1 MLYWHFNFPSY
12 AQVKKLCTELF
23 FPFYRQMLYN
33 KQAIKQKKEDLYMN
47 NPNMTQV
54 WDTFLAKIVASPEQL
69 GYTKWLQK
77 AIPLQLT
84 DSSLKI
90 CVANHFTK
98 EWLESRYKT
107 ELEAVI
113 STVCQKEMKLEITA
127 GEGEPE
133 PQQTLFP
140 PDLPAVKQKPTSSF
154 REEPFHTNLVSK
166 YYFENFI
173 IGNSNRFAHAAAL
186 AVAEAP
192 AKVYNPLFL
201 YSASGLGKTHLMH
214 AIGNRIV
221 SNNPQLK
228 VLYISSETF
237 TNELINSIQNN
248 SMEAFRNKY
257 RNIDVLLIDDI
268 QFLRKKESTQE
279 EFFHTFEALHR
290 ADKQIIISSDRKPSE
305 LDTLEERLTSRF
317 GWGLIADIQ
326 PPDLETRMAILHSMA
341 ANDGHDFP
349 KDVILLMA
357 SSITK
362 NIRELEGA
370 YTKVI
375 AFAHF
380 NKAPI
385 SVDLTKKA
393 LIDFNLDSAQK
404 IISVDAI
411 QQMVAS
417 KFKIKKD
424 DFLAKKRT
432 RNVAFPRQIA
442 MYLCRELTDY
452 SLPRIGDLFG
462 GRDHTT
468 VIHACEKISKDM
480 ADDPHL
486 KTTIDEMANQ
496 LKK

>member
-1 MLYWHFNFPSY
+1 MS
-12 AQVKKLCTELF
+12 
-23 FPFYRQMLYN
+23 
-33 KQAIKQKKEDLYMN
+33 
-47 NPNMTQV
+47 QV
-54 WDTFLAKIVASPEQL
+54 WNTFLEKMATGSDQL
-69 GYTKWLQK
+69 GYTKWLKNAQ
-77 AIPLQLT
+77 PLKLT
-84 DSSLKI
+84 DDTLTI
-90 CVANHFTK
+90 AVDNPFTK
-98 EWLESRYKT
+98 EWIESKYKN
-107 ELEAVI
+107 ELEALI
-113 STVCQKEMKLEITA
+113 STVCQKEMKLEIKA
-127 GEGEPE
+127 GKDKEG
-133 PQQTLFP
+133 PQPSLFP
-140 PDLPAVKQKPTSSF
+140 TDIPVLKQKPTASY
-154 REEPFHTNLVSK
+154 REEPFHSNLVSK
-166 YYFENFI
+166 YVFENFI

-214 AIGNRIV
+214 AIGNRILKN
-221 SNNPQLK
+221 SPQAK

-248 SMEAFRNKY
+248 AMEAFRNKY

-290 ADKQIIISSDRKPSE
+290 AEKQIIITSDRKPSE

-326 PPDLETRMAILHSMA
+326 PPDLETRMAILHNMA
-341 ANDGHDFP
+341 AKDDIDFP

-375 AFAHF
+375 AYSQFS
-380 NKAPI
+380 KEPI
-385 SVDLTKKA
+385 SLDLTKKA
-393 LIDFNLDSAQK
+393 LKDFNLDTAQK
-404 IISVDAI
+404 IISVDSI

-417 KFKIKKD
+417 RFKIKKD

-452 SLPRIGDLFG
+452 SLPRIGDFFG

-480 ADDPHL
+480 TADPHL
-486 KTTIDEMANQ
+486 KMLVQEMAEK

>member
-1 MLYWHFNFPSY
+1 
-12 AQVKKLCTELF
+12 
-23 FPFYRQMLYN
+23 
-33 KQAIKQKKEDLYMN
+33 MN
-47 NPNMTQV
+47 NTNMSQI
-54 WDTFLAKIVASPEQL
+54 WNTFLEKIATSSDQL
-69 GYTKWLQK
+69 GYTKWIK
-77 AIPLQLT
+77 TAEPVKLT
-84 DSSLKI
+84 NDLLTI
-90 CVANHFTK
+90 TVDNPFTK
-98 EWLESRYKT
+98 EWIESKYKN
-107 ELEAVI
+107 ELEALI
-113 STVCQKEMKLEITA
+113 STVCQKKMKLKILA
-127 GEGEPE
+127 GKEKDE
-133 PQQTLFP
+133 PQTTLFP
-140 PDLPAVKQKPTSSF
+140 PEVTTIKQKPTASY
-154 REEPFHTNLVSK
+154 REDPFHSNLVGK
-166 YYFENFI
+166 YVFENFV

-214 AIGNRIV
+214 AIGNRILK
-221 SNNPQLK
+221 NNPEMK

-290 ADKQIIISSDRKPSE
+290 ADKQIIITSDRKPSE

-326 PPDLETRMAILHSMA
+326 PPDLETRMAILHNMA
-341 ANDGHDFP
+341 AKDNIEFP

-375 AFAHF
+375 AYSQFSRE
-380 NKAPI
+380 PI
-385 SVDLTKKA
+385 TLDLTKKA
-393 LIDFNLDSAQK
+393 LKDFNLDTAQK
-404 IISVDAI
+404 IISVDSI
-411 QQMVAS
+411 QQLVAA

-452 SLPRIGDLFG
+452 SLPRIGEFFG

-480 ADDPHL
+480 AQDLHL
-486 KTTIDEMANQ
+486 KALIEEMSDR

>member
-1 MLYWHFNFPSY
+1 
-12 AQVKKLCTELF
+12 
-23 FPFYRQMLYN
+23 
-33 KQAIKQKKEDLYMN
+33 MN
-47 NPNMTQV
+47 NINMSQI
-54 WDTFLAKIVASPEQL
+54 WNSFLEKIAQSPDQP
-69 GYTKWLQK
+69 GYTKWIK
-77 AIPLQLT
+77 TAAPTSLT
-84 DSSLKI
+84 GDALTI
-90 CVANHFTK
+90 TVDNLFTK
-98 EWLESRYKT
+98 EWLENKYKN
-107 ELEAVI
+107 ELEALI
-113 STVCQKEMKLEITA
+113 STICQKEMKLQILAAQEKT
-127 GEGEPE
+127 E
-133 PQQTLFP
+133 PQPSLFP
-140 PDLPAVKQKPTSSF
+140 AEQPAVQQKPTSSY
-154 REEPFHTNLVSK
+154 REEPFHSNLVGK
-166 YYFENFI
+166 YVFENFV

-214 AIGNRIV
+214 AIGNRILK
-221 SNNPQLK
+221 NNPEMK

-248 SMEAFRNKY
+248 STEAFRNKY

-290 ADKQIIISSDRKPSE
+290 ADKQIIITSDRKPSE

-326 PPDLETRMAILHSMA
+326 PPDLETRMAILHNMA
-341 ANDGHDFP
+341 AKDDIPFP

-375 AFAHF
+375 AYSHF
-380 NKAPI
+380 SQKPI
-385 SVDLTKKA
+385 TIDLTKNA
-393 LIDFNLDSAQK
+393 LKDFNLDTAQK

-411 QQMVAS
+411 QQMVAAR
-417 KFKIKKD
+417 FKIRKD

-452 SLPRIGDLFG
+452 SLPRIGDFFG

-480 ADDPHL
+480 AIDPHL
-486 KTTIDEMANQ
+486 KSLIEEMAER